1 MSDTLKEIKSIA
13 IQMETDGVKFYS
25 ELADKTLH
33 PMGRAMFRS
42 FVEDEKSH
50 IKRLRALLSDH
61 SEKNQTQEK
70 SQASPRKRLITIF
83 RQMGEEVIKKVDA
96 GTNDIAAVKL
106 AMELEEKGVE
116 FYEKAARE
124 AHDAVDRETYRFL
137 AGEEKVH
144 FSILKNTLEFLE
156 KTELWEAEH
165 EGRIYDMWIDMV
177 NKNSERKYPG

>member
-1 MSDTLKEIKSIA
+1 MSDSLKEIKSIA
-13 IQMETDGVKFYS
+13 LQMETDGVKFYS

-42 FVEDEKSH
+42 FVEDERSH
-50 IKRLRALLSDH
+50 IKRLRALLSGQSGKDQAP
-61 SEKNQTQEK
+61 EKGP
-70 SQASPRKRLITIF
+70 ASPGKRLVTIF
-83 RQMGEEVIKKVDA
+83 RQMGEETKKKVNA

-124 AHDAVDRETYRFL
+124 APDAVDRETYRFL
-137 AGEEKVH
+137 ADEEKVH

-165 EGRIYDMWIDMV
+165 EGRIYDLWI
-177 NKNSERKYPG
+177 NRIH

>member
-13 IQMETDGVKFYS
+13 LQMETDGVKFYS

-42 FVEDEKSH
+42 FVEDEKAH

-61 SEKNQTQEK
+61 SGKSQAREK
-70 SQASPRKRLITIF
+70 SQASPGERLVTIF
-83 RQMGEEVIKKVDA
+83 KQMGEAAKKKVDA
-96 GTNDIAAVKL
+96 GANDIAAVKL
-106 AMELEEKGVE
+106 AMELEEKGTA

-124 AHDAVDRETYRFL
+124 TEDAVERETYRFL

-144 FSILKNTLEFLE
+144 FSILKNTLDFLE
-156 KTELWEAEH
+156 KTALWEAEK

-177 NKNSERKYPG
+177 NKKG